1 MESQV
6 VPAAPAAAAVA
17 TKPRTV
23 FDVVTSMK
31 DQLALALPRHIPVDR
46 MLRVVVT
53 ALRRTPKLQQC
64 HQASLLGSI
73 MTCGQLGLEP
83 NDPRGLAYLIPYK
96 DECQLII
103 GYRGYIEL
111 AMRSGMVKGIQALA
125 VYARDHFE
133 YEEGLD
139 PKLVHRPYMGAEEP
153 GEVVAAY
160 AIATMPNDVK
170 AVAVLPRRDIER
182 ARQAS
187 SAVKSGRPSP
197 WDDWYPEM
205 AVKTAIRRLAKRM
218 PQSPEFAHAIEA
230 DGAQIRLNLDT
241 QEVQLEP
248 ADEQDEPESEPTANA
263 TKPALAD
270 RMAVKAGGPAAATA
284 PAPSAA
290 PKATRAGTPKMASAT
305 AQPASAPATPTEAYL
320 AGMEMEGREPGEDR

>member
-182 ARQAS
+182 ARKAS
-187 SAVKSGRPSP
+187 SAVKAGRASP
-197 WDDWYPEM
+197 WDEWYPEM

-218 PQSPEFAHAIEA
+218 PQSPEFARALEA
-230 DGAQIRLNLDT
+230 DEAKIRLNLDT
-241 QEVQLEP
+241 QEVELEP
-248 ADEQDEPESEPTANA
+248 AVEQDDADGDA
-263 TKPALAD
+263 VAKPATTGAPLAD
-270 RMAVKAGGPAAATA
+270 RLAAKANGPGPATTA
-284 PAPSAA
+284 PPAPEPAA
-290 PKATRAGTPKMASAT
+290 KPTDRMRRAASLLDVAERGSSD
-305 AQPASAPATPTEAYL
+305 P
-320 AGMEMEGREPGEDR
+320 EGA